1 MLWEAAGGTAYEAI
15 LNTQEM
21 MHLQRLFQQ
30 RHLLAHREGIVDQEC
45 VRRSGDATYAPGQR
59 LVIREQSVLQL
70 ADLLE
75 KLVSG
80 MRSDLQS
87 YPSKFIQDVYLNYT
101 SGSRFIESL

>member
-1 MLWEAAGGTAYEAI
+1 MRPALALVAGALLLAGLAACEHKPSKEEEEAAK
-15 LNTQEM
+15 NTFAC
-21 MHLQRLFQQ
+21 RL
-30 RHLLAHREGIVDQEC
+30 A
-45 VRRSGDATYAPGQR
+45 GQR